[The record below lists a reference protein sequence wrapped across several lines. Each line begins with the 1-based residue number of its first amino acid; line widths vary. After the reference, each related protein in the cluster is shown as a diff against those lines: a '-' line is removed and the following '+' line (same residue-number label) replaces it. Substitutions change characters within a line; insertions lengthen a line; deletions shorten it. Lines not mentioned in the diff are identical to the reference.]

1 MILKS
6 STIFSFFPLYSYLHF
21 FSKVDFFSIVIT
33 IIKGSVHEKS
43 IIKGHVTY
51 YIQKENKEQVWTWKL
66 RFHARTVN
74 TAPLLGWW
82 VDIRLNGKVIK
93 KSLWLDLVA
102 RTVQWTVPARNLKL
116 NVSGSSFCNRYCSVK
131 GMRNVHFRLRNA
143 EWSIIER
150 PPHEPR
156 YLYCL
161 YPKIVLS
168 CPSPRRPAFGFFF
181 RCVNISITYPFPSHP
196 LSFPPG
202 DLARSRKIWRF
213 HLQHGLHYFVWT
225 CYSWGLE
232 QNHQAFYFITKIYI
246 FPDDIPS

>member
-1 MILKS
+1 MTLD
-6 STIFSFFPLYSYLHF
+6 
-21 FSKVDFFSIVIT
+21 DF
-33 IIKGSVHEKS
+33 
-43 IIKGHVTY
+43 
-51 YIQKENKEQVWTWKL
+51 L
-66 RFHARTVN
+66 
-74 TAPLLGWW
+74 
-82 VDIRLNGKVIK
+82 
-93 KSLWLDLVA
+93 
-102 RTVQWTVPARNLKL
+102 WTVPLTWKTLKRQKIFRFFFLNQLRLLRNRKKSICNIYLIIERSNWNYL
-116 NVSGSSFCNRYCSVK
+116 PIACILLLRLYCNRYCSVK

-181 RCVNISITYPFPSHP
+181 RCVNISITHPFPSHP
-196 LSFPPG
+196 PSFPPG

-232 QNHQAFYFITKIYI
+232 QNHQGFYFIAKIYI